1 MRSRS
6 VREYEESPLP
16 GWYGHSLDTIK
27 SMISLF
33 NALRPYIFILSV
45 RGLFERTVQLQSNYQ
60 TMKQV
65 SSTHCLQSNYFKR
78 NINC

>member
-16 GWYGHSLDTIK
+16 GWYGHSLTIK
-27 SMISLF
+27 STIYLF